1 VHALEHGG
9 PSLPAG
15 TAAGVDAK
23 EASLRAWKHTLAPL
37 LQMPPEWL
45 SHHASGSSSSS
56 GSVPGDVFPAGEGGA
71 TDGAQ
76 LVAALCPGCSPA
88 VAAALAAAAHARGA
102 LANGFNG
109 SSSSGSSSGSSGKPV
124 VSSAA
129 AAAASAASAAELEFA
144 RLMADDMQT
153 LEALPFPV

>member
-1 VHALEHGG
+1 
-9 PSLPAG
+9 
-15 TAAGVDAK
+15 VDAK

-56 GSVPGDVFPAGEGGA
+56 SSSSGSVPGDVFPAGEGGA

-88 VAAALAAAAHARGA
+88 AAAALAAAAHARGA
-102 LANGFNG
+102 HANGFNG
-109 SSSSGSSSGSSGKPV
+109 SSSSSSSSSSNSSKPV

-129 AAAASAASAAELEFA
+129 AAAAGAASAAELEFA
-144 RLMADDMQT
+144 RLMADDTQT